1 MSSMVEKNPQKISS
15 MFDRIVPRY
24 DLVNSLMSLGMDRRW
39 RSLTARLAAGPGDR
53 ALDVGTGTGY
63 MARELHRAGASPVF
77 AVDFSARMLAAAAEK
92 DADGEADI
100 AWFHADAQHLPFPD
114 ESFDCVT
121 NAFLLRNLSDLTAGL
136 NEMARV
142 LKPGGRLVCLDIT
155 QPPGGP
161 FGAAYR
167 LYFERLIPLVGG
179 LISSDREAY
188 RYLPSS
194 LKGFPD
200 AASLADLLA
209 EVGLTDVRTR
219 LLGGGSVALHQA
231 RKR

>member
-1 MSSMVEKNPQKISS
+1 MVEKNPRKISG

-24 DLVNSLMSLGMDRRW
+24 DLVNSLMSFGMDRRW
-39 RSLTARLAAGPGDR
+39 RL
-53 ALDVGTGTGY
+53 
-63 MARELHRAGASPVF
+63 ARELHRAGATQVV

-92 DADGEADI
+92 VTAAEADTG
-100 AWFHADAQHLPFPD
+100 WVHADAQHLPFPD
-114 ESFDCVT
+114 GSFDCVT
-121 NAFLLRNLSDLTAGL
+121 NAFVLRNLSDLALGL
-136 NEMARV
+136 QEMARV

-167 LYFERLIPLVGG
+167 LYFERLVPLAGG
-179 LISSDREAY
+179 LISGDREAY

-209 EVGLTDVRTR
+209 EIGLTDVRTR

-231 RKR
+231 IKR